1 MGRGR
6 TTTNARTNPERGARD
21 ASRAQATA
29 SKSKARSADVS
40 ATGAN
45 LKEWN
50 PKSWRQREA
59 LQQPNY
65 ENQAELEEALKVIAN
80 RPPLVF
86 AGEARDLQEKLAN
99 AAAGNALSCSVVI
112 VRKVL
117 EISRRITCGIRTGF
131 CCKCPSC

>member
-65 ENQAELEEALKVIAN
+65 ENQAELEEALKVIAAA
-80 RPPLVF
+80 RVRGRSARL
-86 AGEARDLQEKLAN
+86 AGKARER
-99 AAAGNALSCSVVI
+99 G
-112 VRKVL
+112 
-117 EISRRITCGIRTGF
+117 GW
-131 CCKCPSC
+131 